1 MENSKNTNEDA
12 LKALEDAM
20 KLLGKDNTAEAAGGV
35 CVWVTPSGKSYC
47 APISESDCAKISGAR
62 FVPGGKC

>member
-20 KLLGKDNTAEAAGGV
+20 KLLGADNSAEAAGGV
-35 CVWVTPSGKSYC
+35 CVWVTPSGQKFC
-47 APISESDCAKISGAR
+47 APISQSDCLKINGAV
-62 FVPGGKC
+62 FVSGGKC